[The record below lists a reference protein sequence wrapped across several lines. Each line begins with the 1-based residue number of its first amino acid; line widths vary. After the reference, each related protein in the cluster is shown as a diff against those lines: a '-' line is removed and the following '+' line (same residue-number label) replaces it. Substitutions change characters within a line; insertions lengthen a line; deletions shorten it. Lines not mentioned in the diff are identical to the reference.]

1 MPVASFARLVGAKV
15 ASIVDGKAVWKAHL
29 ASRPTTYLFF
39 MFSGRSR
46 SILVTNSQS
55 NMATHHLQTYARA
68 MDSVI
73 HVVRMAWKSNTGM
86 EIGAAGWLANTV
98 RQFSVQTCGN
108 YA

>member
-1 MPVASFARLVGAKV
+1 MALAR
-15 ASIVDGKAVWKAHL
+15 IC
-29 ASRPTTYLFF
+29 TYLFS

-86 EIGAAGWLANTV
+86 EIGAAGWLAVAWYIQV
-98 RQFSVQTCGN
+98 RLRTGLIQFFGRRQ
-108 YA
+108 